1 MTLVLVRQRMS
12 WRLRLGGKCVYVLA
26 LAQRYGLSRAVYRK
40 RGRRVGVLG
49 RRDGGTRTRGGDGG
63 PRPDTTVCVF
73 STVSGP
79 ALAALVTPSPVFQPA
94 KADSVAA
101 LRLATQRLP
110 LDSDS
115 REQHH
120 TGGERC
126 GGQGHKQTGPSD
138 HRDKLRSDQTL
149 QQCSD

>member
-1 MTLVLVRQRMS
+1 MYTYLPSRSGM
-12 WRLRLGGKCVYVLA
+12 VLA
-26 LAQRYGLSRAVYRK
+26 EPYTVNAADGSGCSVVGTA
-40 RGRRVGVLG
+40 GHAHGAATGDRVPT
-49 RRDGGTRTRGGDGG
+49 RDRHH
-63 PRPDTTVCVF
+63 TVCVF